1 MRTNIEKG
9 TITYIEED
17 GSEMEV
23 PVTGGHCKLQWKPD
37 MGMRWA
43 ALGVDY
49 EMYGKDHLASAPLYD
64 AICKIAGGTPPQQMM
79 FELFLDE
86 NGQKISKSKGN
97 GITIDEWLTY
107 APQESLA
114 LYMFTNPRRAK
125 KLHFDVIPQQVDD
138 YLSYLEKY
146 INESAAYGQPV
157 PEGKQANSPLDNP
170 AWHIHTG
177 NPPAPESAVKFGLLL
192 NLVSACNA
200 EDKAVLWSF
209 LKRELPN
216 ATPENSPMLDKLCG
230 YAVRYFHDFVK
241 PTKKFRAPTDVERNA
256 MQELRAY
263 LVDLPAGVPAE
274 EIQTRIYEIGIKY
287 YSKETLREWFKANY
301 ELLLGSSQGPRMGSF
316 IALFGAEG
324 TIGLIDAALAQ
335 QVAA

>member
-1 MRTNIEKG
+1 
-9 TITYIEED
+9 
-17 GSEMEV
+17 
-23 PVTGGHCKLQWKPD
+23 
-37 MGMRWA
+37 
-43 ALGVDY
+43 
-49 EMYGKDHLASAPLYD
+49 
-64 AICKIAGGTPPQQMM
+64 
-79 FELFLDE
+79 
-86 NGQKISKSKGN
+86 
-97 GITIDEWLTY
+97 
-107 APQESLA
+107 
-114 LYMFTNPRRAK
+114 
-125 KLHFDVIPQQVDD
+125 LHFDVIPQQVDD

-146 INESAAYGQPV
+146 VVETAAVGQPM

-170 AWHIHTG
+170 VWHIHG
-177 NPPAPESAVKFGLLL
+177 GKPPAPESNVKFSLLL

-241 PTKKFRAPTDVERNA
+241 PTKKFRAPNETERLA
-256 MQELRAY
+256 MGELREY
-263 LVDLPAGVPAE
+263 LTTLPEGTPSE
-274 EIQTRIYEIGIKY
+274 EIQTRIYDIGMKY

-316 IALFGAEG
+316 IALFGAQG

-335 QVAA
+335 KAAA